1 VKDCIIPD
9 GVAHERDVHTS
20 WQLLIDFAQ
29 FFLKY
34 PQLLIF
40 LYPLHVSQT
49 QRHIG
54 EALDELGCRQES
66 LEPYITVVMKLVGVT
81 LTVAAFFVQLVN
93 GSP

>member
-1 VKDCIIPD
+1 MQDCVIPD

-40 LYPLHVSQT
+40 LDPLHVTQT

-66 LEPYITVVMKLVGVT
+66 LKPYIKLVMKLVGVT
-81 LTVAAFFVQLVN
+81 LTVAAFLVQLLN
-93 GSP
+93 DSP